1 MPKYTN
7 HEILTKL
14 IEDTDWYHI
23 NSNGELVL
31 GATSD
36 NALYKAS
43 DILTILRD
51 VSTIEKE
58 TDTTENAGT
67 SGLMGWICP
76 VCGRGLSPYTS
87 SCPCV
92 MSREITCGT
101 GTPVPLSGTIIC
113 QDAPT
118 ANFKHIANL
127 YEAGFKPSR
136 EEKNNG

>member
-43 DILTILRD
+43 DILTIIRD
-51 VSTIEKE
+51 VSTTDVEPVRHGEWIFTGKE
-58 TDTTENAGT
+58 T
-67 SGLMGWICP
+67 LF
-76 VCGRGLSPYTS
+76 
-87 SCPCV
+87 
-92 MSREITCGT
+92 SREVKCNQCETKQLGETPYCPQCG
-101 GTPVPLSGTIIC
+101 
-113 QDAPT
+113 A
-118 ANFKHIANL
+118 
-127 YEAGFKPSR
+127 R
-136 EEKNNG
+136 MNGGNK

>member
-43 DILTILRD
+43 DILTIIRD
-51 VSTIEKE
+51 VST
-58 TDTTENAGT
+58 TDVEPVRHGEWEE
-67 SGLMGWICP
+67 SGKCS
-76 VCGRGLSPYTS
+76 VCGVNVYDDINATIWSYYKPPY
-87 SCPCV
+87 CPN
-92 MSREITCGT
+92 CGAKMD
-101 GTPVPLSGTIIC
+101 GGS
-113 QDAPT
+113 
-118 ANFKHIANL
+118 
-127 YEAGFKPSR
+127 
-136 EEKNNG
+136 KNG

>member
-43 DILTILRD
+43 DILTIIRD
-51 VSTIEKE
+51 VST
-58 TDTTENAGT
+58 TDVGPVRYGEWLHKNGEMYC
-67 SGLMGWICP
+67 S
-76 VCGRGLSPYTS
+76 VCGDEALMDEIYYQSPY
-87 SCPCV
+87 CPH
-92 MSREITCGT
+92 CG
-101 GTPVPLSGTIIC
+101 
-113 QDAPT
+113 A
-118 ANFKHIANL
+118 KM
-127 YEAGFKPSR
+127 
-136 EEKNNG
+136 NGGKK

>member
-43 DILTILRD
+43 DILTIIRD
-51 VSTIEKE
+51 VST
-58 TDTTENAGT
+58 TDVEPIQHGEWIPIVSYFHGKPDGRYYCSECRRVVDKYENY
-67 SGLMGWICP
+67 CP
-76 VCGRGLSPYTS
+76 ACG
-87 SCPCV
+87 V
-92 MSREITCGT
+92 KM
-101 GTPVPLSGTIIC
+101 
-113 QDAPT
+113 
-118 ANFKHIANL
+118 
-127 YEAGFKPSR
+127 
-136 EEKNNG
+136 NGGNK